1 MSSARPG
8 PPLAAASGGSARRN
22 RALGLL
28 AGILGQPLLI
38 LLAVLLSR
46 GSGGGLL
53 LWFGLGELLGLGGG
67 AVSYRGVRG
76 GFATGLRIGWAA
88 AAVPCLLGVLF
99 LAWYFGM
106 TRLLGS

>member
-8 PPLAAASGGSARRN
+8 PQLAAAPEGPTGRSW
-22 RALGLL
+22 ALGSL
-28 AGILGQPLLI
+28 AGILGQPLLL

-53 LWFGLGELLGLGGG
+53 LWSGLVELVGLGGCL
-67 AVSYRGVRG
+67 VSYRGMRG
-76 GFATGLRIGWAA
+76 GFGTGLRIGWAA
-88 AAVPCLLGVLF
+88 AAGPCLVGVLF

-106 TRLLGS
+106 TRVLGS